1 MNTVKKGKA
10 AEALVI
16 SKLLQLG
23 ANVYTPVSED
33 SKVDLIYELENRY
46 IKVQVKCFGTG
57 NSIAVRKIGVNSK
70 TNTKIYWYTEKDV
83 DAFAAV
89 DLNTN
94 SVYMIPISYI
104 ITFRSTISLTTIKE
118 KFQPL

>member
-33 SKVDLIYELENRY
+33 SKVDLIYELENKY
-46 IKVQVKCFGTG
+46 IKVQVKAVGTSG
-57 NSIAVRKIGVNSK
+57 NIQVRKIGVNSK
-70 TNTKIYWYTEKDV
+70 TNTKIYWYTEEDV

-89 DLNTN
+89 DLITN

-104 ITFRSTISLTTIKE
+104 VTFKSSISLTTIKE
-118 KFQPL
+118 NFKPL